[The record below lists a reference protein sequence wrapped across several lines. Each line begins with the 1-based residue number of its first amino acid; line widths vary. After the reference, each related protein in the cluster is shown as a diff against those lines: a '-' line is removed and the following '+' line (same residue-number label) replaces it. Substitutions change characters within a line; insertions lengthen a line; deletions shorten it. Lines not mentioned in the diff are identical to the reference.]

1 MKRLTLETLPE
12 TAKYLGSELPDGSMH
27 EKTADLL
34 DQADNPAF
42 IIDDGCRHF
51 FDLVQPDHGRGF
63 DELRW
68 LPGA

>member
-1 MKRLTLETLPE
+1 MKRITPETLPE

-27 EKTADLL
+27 EKTADLIE
-34 DQADNPAF
+34 QADDPAF
-42 IIDDGCRHF
+42 LIEDGCRHY
-51 FDLVQPDHGRGF
+51 FDLVQPDRGF